1 MVEKDKVAGGKLV
14 HSGLFNLKEL
24 YIFFKSWLEDQKY
37 DLSEKKY
44 SEKIKAEGKE
54 IEIQW
59 TALREV
65 NDYFSLS
72 WNITF
77 MAAGLT
83 KQEVHGI
90 KLDKGTIEIKIEAFL
105 EKDYESKWESH
116 PFVKFLR
123 DVYDRYIIR
132 ERIDDYSTQLIEEV
146 DEAVTQLKTFL
157 SLETKRGD

>member
-1 MVEKDKVAGGKLV
+1 MVEKDKVAGGKLA

-24 YIFFKSWLEDQKY
+24 YLFFKSWLEDQEY
-37 DLSEKKY
+37 IISEKKY

-59 TALREV
+59 TASREV
-65 NDYFSLS
+65 SDYFSLS

-77 MAAGLT
+77 IAFRLT

-90 KLDKGTIEIKIEAFL
+90 SLDKGILEIKIEAFL
-105 EKDYESKWESH
+105 EKDPDSKWESH

-123 DVYDRYIIR
+123 DVYDRYVIR
-132 ERIDDYSTQLIEEV
+132 ERIDDYSTQLTEEV
-146 DEAVTQLKTFL
+146 DEAITQLKTFL